1 MRRILFALAAAALLL
16 PGGCGGSGESD
27 DQLNVVIGVSVMTY
41 GNPYFKELAD
51 AIEKE
56 AARHNYQVIV
66 VDGQEDP
73 VLQDKQVDDFITKQ
87 VDAIILSPADCGA
100 VGATIAKANRANIP
114 VFTADLTSESEQG
127 EVVCHVATDNFDGG
141 RKAAEAVK
149 EMLGGSGKVAVL
161 DFDTAESCKLRVA
174 GFNEVIEKAP
184 GIEVVGYWPGGG
196 DKKISADAT
205 TTIIETHDDLSGFF
219 CVNDP
224 SAMGALNAIKMAEK
238 SDQIQVV
245 GFDAQLFARE
255 AVREGKLHATIVQY
269 PREIGRLAAD
279 AVHRYLL
286 GEELD
291 PEVLIPV
298 KTYNKATA
306 ETIDAEL
313 AGTASADT
321 E

>member
-127 EVVCHVATDNFDGG
+127 E
-141 RKAAEAVK
+141 
-149 EMLGGSGKVAVL
+149 
-161 DFDTAESCKLRVA
+161 
-174 GFNEVIEKAP
+174 
-184 GIEVVGYWPGGG
+184 
-196 DKKISADAT
+196 
-205 TTIIETHDDLSGFF
+205 
-219 CVNDP
+219 
-224 SAMGALNAIKMAEK
+224 
-238 SDQIQVV
+238 SD
-245 GFDAQLFARE
+245 
-255 AVREGKLHATIVQY
+255 
-269 PREIGRLAAD
+269 
-279 AVHRYLL
+279 
-286 GEELD
+286 
-291 PEVLIPV
+291 
-298 KTYNKATA
+298 
-306 ETIDAEL
+306 
-313 AGTASADT
+313 
-321 E
+321 